1 MKMIRMRADRCF
13 GIFQIFFQISAAIL
27 FLSCVCICDSAEEA
41 LDSVAEGVMKDGT
54 DHDRGGRFPGS
65 DARGCNDQTGK
76 VLKAFRER
84 KHVI

>member
-41 LDSVAEGVMKDGT
+41 LEQ
-54 DHDRGGRFPGS
+54 RGGRS
-65 DARGCNDQTGK
+65 N
-76 VLKAFRER
+76 ER
-84 KHVI
+84 WY